1 MSKTAIVIGATGL
14 IGTQLTQQLIN
25 NDNFDLVKVFV
36 RREIQLRHPKLE
48 VNIVDFEKIDTWR
61 DKLNGDVLFSAL
73 GTTIKKAKNK
83 ETQYKVDFTFQYET
97 AKAAAENK
105 VNKYVLV
112 SSAGA
117 DPNSRVFYSRIKGE
131 LEEAVKQLSFE
142 RIVIFRPS
150 LLVGKREEKRF
161 GEEIGAAVAGPLL
174 KLIPFLKKYRPIE
187 GSVVAEAMIN
197 AALDNSES
205 TIEIIELDKIFESAG

>member
-14 IGTQLTQQLIN
+14 VGAQLTQQLIN

-36 RREIQLRHPKLE
+36 RREIEHRHAKLE
-48 VNIVDFEKIDTWR
+48 VNIVDFEKISTWR
-61 DKLNGDVLFSAL
+61 EKLKGEVLFSAL

-83 ETQYKVDFTFQYET
+83 ETQYKVDFTFQFET
-97 AKAAAENK
+97 AKAASENK

-117 DPNSRVFYSRIKGE
+117 DPHSRIFYSRIKGE
-131 LEEAVKQLSFE
+131 LEEAVKLLSFE

-150 LLVGKREEKRF
+150 LLVGKRKEKRL
-161 GEEIGAAVAGPLL
+161 GEEIGGAIAGPLL
-174 KLIPFLKKYRPIE
+174 KMIPFLKKYRPIE
-187 GSVVAEAMIN
+187 GRVVAEAMIN
-197 AALDNSES
+197 AVLDNSES
-205 TIEIIELDKIFESAG
+205 KIEIIELDEIFERAG